1 MTGWQVLRNC
11 QPPFDHA
18 DFRFGSD
25 SDLDSRN
32 REVRFTPVN
41 RHRQFDPSGPKS
53 AIPDLGGC
61 VRDVGKYSHDYSDG
75 PASYNRNR
83 WHLQLCAP

>member
-1 MTGWQVLRNC
+1 MRGVTSIGDEPTSDFVGALEGTSIGNCRLFRLNWSHGILGVL
-11 QPPFDHA
+11 QHHLPF
-18 DFRFGSD
+18 
-25 SDLDSRN
+25 
-32 REVRFTPVN
+32 
-41 RHRQFDPSGPKS
+41 
-53 AIPDLGGC
+53 PDLGGC